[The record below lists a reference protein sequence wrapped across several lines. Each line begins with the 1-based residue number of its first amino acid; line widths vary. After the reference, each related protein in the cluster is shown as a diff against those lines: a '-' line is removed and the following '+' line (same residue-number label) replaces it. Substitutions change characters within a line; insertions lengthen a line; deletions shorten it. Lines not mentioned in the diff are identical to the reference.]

1 LNSFLADFW
10 RRSIKSSPLRSTT
23 SSCNCSVVFDLISF
37 NSASLFD
44 IITTDGL
51 GDDDDIVAAAG
62 TRAETWC
69 WILTPWNE
77 DEVEV
82 AEAVPLR
89 KIAAVPGV
97 AIERLSIVAMAEEEE
112 EEQSSHSRAIL
123 RIMKRR
129 KKQEETFWNGETKEH
144 GKRVTQDEL
153 KHT

>member
-112 EEQSSHSRAIL
+112 AR
-123 RIMKRR
+123 
-129 KKQEETFWNGETKEH
+129 TFGTEW
-144 GKRVTQDEL
+144 Q
-153 KHT
+153 